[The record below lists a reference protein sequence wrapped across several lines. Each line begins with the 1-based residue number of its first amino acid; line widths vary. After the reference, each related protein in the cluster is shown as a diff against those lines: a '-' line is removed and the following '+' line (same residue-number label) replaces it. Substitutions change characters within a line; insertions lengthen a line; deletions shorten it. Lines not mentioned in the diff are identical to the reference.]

1 MDQPGA
7 TSSRC
12 FAHLMLAQGLS
23 APEAAVM
30 ICGNSGESTSD
41 FDLRHFFR
49 VTVDDD
55 LVESGMA
62 DALWQVKMN

>member
-1 MDQPGA
+1 
-7 TSSRC
+7 
-12 FAHLMLAQGLS
+12 MLAQGLS